1 MRRSKLHVIRRL
13 AKLEADRA
21 LRGLGEAQS
30 SVRQLQSSLDLV
42 RASSEASQH
51 SRALDPGMQIAAATI
66 TAAHRRE
73 LWLGTRDESWRE
85 LWLGTRDE
93 SLSGELGVARLAT
106 EVAREGVAKAKRH
119 VRALEN
125 AIARREQRARLHAR
139 RAESRH
145 LDELTRGR
153 TGEEP

>member
-73 LWLGTRDESWRE
+73 LWLGTRDES
-85 LWLGTRDE
+85 
-93 SLSGELGVARLAT
+93 LSGELGVARLAT
-106 EVAREGVAKAKRH
+106 EVAREGVAKAKQH

>member
-13 AKLEADRA
+13 AELEADRA
-21 LRGLGEAQS
+21 LRGLGEARS
-30 SVRQLQSSLDLV
+30 SVQRLQSSLDLV
-42 RASSEASQH
+42 RSSSEASQH
-51 SRALDPGMQIAAATI
+51 SRAPDPGMQIAAATI
-66 TAAHRRE
+66 TAAHKRE
-73 LWLGTRDESWRE
+73 LWLAA
-85 LWLGTRDE
+85 RDE
-93 SLSGELGVARLAT
+93 SLTGELGVARLAT

-125 AIARREQRARLHAR
+125 AIVRREQRARLQAR

>member
-51 SRALDPGMQIAAATI
+51 SRALDSGMQIAAATI

-73 LWLGTRDESWRE
+73 LWLA
-85 LWLGTRDE
+85 TRDE

-106 EVAREGVAKAKRH
+106 EVAREGVAKAKQH
-119 VRALEN
+119 VRALDT
-125 AIARREQRARLHAR
+125 
-139 RAESRH
+139 ESI
-145 LDELTRGR
+145 EG
-153 TGEEP
+153 GGA

>member
-51 SRALDPGMQIAAATI
+51 SRALDSGMQIAAATI

-73 LWLGTRDESWRE
+73 LWLA
-85 LWLGTRDE
+85 TRDE

-106 EVAREGVAKAKRH
+106 EVAREGVAKAKQH

-145 LDELTRGR
+145 MDELTRGR